1 VRKKVH
7 RDFEK
12 IVIGCDTRAL
22 LYAYTNNITC
32 FYVVSE
38 APESVFRPKNVLI
51 QNFFSD
57 KNKITG
63 EVDPQFFILE
73 DKLDFVLKLLLNCGG
88 KLYQIDRDNLR
99 YDGGQLRHKSN
110 KTEYNL
116 NSDQIYLFDNI
127 KLNGS
132 TQKIVES
139 GYVLEDRF
147 RLNTK
152 SIDKTYFCLGDEF
165 LNHAYIEGKNLE
177 SSLRIADKKLLND
190 FSYSSVT
197 VRYHLEELL
206 KGNEDIT
213 LERTYYVN
221 LKMKLQKRTI
231 IKDFKY
237 YTEENNIINKT
248 ENLEELCQN
257 KILPSQESYLYYLT
271 KKILDFHGTT
281 H

>member
-1 VRKKVH
+1 MKKEVH
-7 RDFEK
+7 RNLNK
-12 IVIGCDTRAL
+12 IVVGCDTRAL

-38 APESVFRPKNVLI
+38 APKFVFRPKNVLVR
-51 QNFFSD
+51 NFFSD
-57 KNKITG
+57 KNKISG
-63 EVDPQFFILE
+63 EPDPQFFISE
-73 DKLDFVLKLLLNCGG
+73 DKLDFVLKLLLNCAG

-99 YDGGQLRHKSN
+99 YDNGQLKHKSN
-110 KTEYNL
+110 KTKYSL
-116 NSDQIYLFDNI
+116 SPDQIYLFDNV
-127 KLNGS
+127 KLNG
-132 TQKIVES
+132 TNQKIVES

-147 RLNTK
+147 RLNAK

-165 LNHAYIEGKNLE
+165 LSHVCIEGKNLE
-177 SSLRIADKKLLND
+177 SSLRITNEKFLND

-197 VRYHLEELL
+197 IRYYLEEVLR
-206 KGNEDIT
+206 GNTDIT

-237 YTEENNIINKT
+237 YTEEGNIVNKT
-248 ENLEELCQN
+248 ESLEELCQN

-281 H
+281 P

>member
-1 VRKKVH
+1 MKKKVH
-7 RDFEK
+7 RDLDK

-22 LYAYTNNITC
+22 LYAYTNNIAC

-38 APESVFRPKNVLI
+38 APKSVFRPKNILV

-63 EVDPQFFILE
+63 QADPQFFILE
-73 DKLDFVLKLLLNCGG
+73 DKLDFVLKLLLNCAG

-99 YDGGQLRHKSN
+99 YDNKQLRHKSN
-110 KTEYNL
+110 KTEYSL
-116 NSDQIYLFDNI
+116 SPDQIYLFDNV
-127 KLNGS
+127 KLNG
-132 TQKIVES
+132 TIQKIVES
-139 GYVLEDRF
+139 GYVLEDGF
-147 RLNTK
+147 RLNAK

-165 LNHAYIEGKNLE
+165 LNHVYIEGKSLK
-177 SSLRIADKKLLND
+177 SSLRIADEKLLND
-190 FSYSSVT
+190 FSYSSVA
-197 VRYHLEELL
+197 VRYYLEEMLR
-206 KGNEDIT
+206 GNTDIT

-237 YTEENNIINKT
+237 YTEEDNIINKT
-248 ENLEELCQN
+248 ESLEELCQN

-281 H
+281 P